1 MCPVVSVILASCTLF
16 SHLSLSLTMVSGP
29 SQVNS
34 PEMVNIPVLCFS
46 RIVLM
51 FVTLLEDTGL
61 NTNGME

>member
-1 MCPVVSVILASCTLF
+1 MCGGVSYSGITHPFF
-16 SHLSLSLTMVSGP
+16 SFSLSFTMASGP

-34 PEMVNIPVLCFS
+34 PEMVNIPVLCFL
-46 RIVLM
+46 RIVAM